1 MIVPEFWAEGR
12 ARHRGEGRQVTVRRF
27 GWSDASPADAQAHAD
42 ARAAEAL
49 ARVLAGEKT
58 LPRREPKVPYNG
70 AAGVPIRE
78 QVVARHGPDVITR
91 NAYGARCLN
100 TPDVLFA
107 DVDFTTEP
115 SLRLRLIVMALAVA
129 AGVAAGFVVSRGI
142 GIAVAVVALLFS
154 GAVAGALFR
163 ASLAAGGGAEKTAR
177 RRIERFAAAHPDWRL
192 RVYRTPAGFRVAAT
206 HRPFD
211 PREPEV
217 ARLFAALRT
226 DPVYAAMCRNQ
237 HCFRARLTAKPWR
250 IGIPDHLKP
259 RPGTW
264 PVSPERRPQRDA
276 WLADYDDKAA
286 AWAACRFVDEL
297 GAGEAHPRARQVIAL
312 HDALSGALDGRPL
325 A

>member
-1 MIVPEFWAEGR
+1 MIVPDFWAEGR
-12 ARHRGEGRQVTVRRF
+12 ARHRGDGRQVTMRRF
-27 GWSDASPADAQAHAD
+27 GWSDTSLADAQAHAD

-49 ARVLAGEKT
+49 ARVLAGDRA

-91 NAYGARCLN
+91 NGYGALCLN

-107 DVDFTTEP
+107 DVDFATEP
-115 SLRLRLIVMALAVA
+115 SLRLRLILMALAIA
-129 AGVAAGFVVSRGI
+129 AGVAAGIVVSRGV
-142 GIAVAVVALLFS
+142 GIAVAVIALIFS
-154 GAVAGALFR
+154 GAFAHLLFR

-192 RVYRTPAGFRVAAT
+192 RIYRTPAGFRVAAT

-211 PREPEV
+211 PHEPEV
-217 ARLFAALRT
+217 ATLFGALLT
-226 DPVYAAMCRNQ
+226 DPVYVAMCRNQ

-250 IGIPDHLKP
+250 IGIADHMKP

-264 PVSPERRPQRDA
+264 PVSAERRPQRDA
-276 WLADYDDKAA
+276 WLADYDERAA

-297 GAGEAHPRARQVIAL
+297 GGGEPHPRASRVIDL
-312 HDALSGALDGRPL
+312 HDALSGALADRPL